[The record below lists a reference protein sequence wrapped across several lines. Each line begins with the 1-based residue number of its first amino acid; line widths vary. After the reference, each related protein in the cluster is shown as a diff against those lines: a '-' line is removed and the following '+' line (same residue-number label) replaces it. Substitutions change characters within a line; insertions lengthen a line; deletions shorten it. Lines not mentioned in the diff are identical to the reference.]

1 VGRAFSREAA
11 EVRRAELIAATL
23 QSLAECGP
31 GAASVRDVAKRA
43 GVSPGLLRHHFGSF
57 SNLLAEAYGQVV
69 ARVDVALDGAIRD
82 AGDGAEARMQA
93 FLEASFS
100 EVIVNGELLS
110 AWLAFWSLVRVDPE
124 IAAKHGETYVA
135 YRLRLERLLEDLA
148 QARGRQLDLRH
159 AAIGLSALLDGLW
172 LELCLDPDSYSR
184 AEAVTIARRWVE
196 ALIPSPLAGEGG
208 AHR

>member
-1 VGRAFSREAA
+1 MAKAFSREAT

-23 QSLAECGP
+23 QSLAERGP
-31 GAASVRDVAKRA
+31 GAASVRDVASRA

-69 ARVDVALDGAIRD
+69 ARVDAALDGAVHA

-93 FLEASFS
+93 FLQASFS
-100 EVIVNGELLS
+100 EAIVNGELLS
-110 AWLAFWSLVRVDPE
+110 AWLAFWSLVRVDPA

-135 YRLRLERLLEDLA
+135 YRQRLEGLLEDLA
-148 QARGRQLDLRH
+148 EARGRKLDLRP

-172 LELCLDPDSYSR
+172 LELCLDPDSYTR
-184 AEAVTIARRWVE
+184 AEAVEIARRWVE
-196 ALIPSPLAGEGG
+196 ALL
-208 AHR
+208 

>member
-1 VGRAFSREAA
+1 VGRAFSREAT

-23 QSLAECGP
+23 QSLAERGP

-69 ARVDVALDGAIRD
+69 ARVDVALDGAIRA
-82 AGDGAEARMQA
+82 AGDSAEARMQA

-100 EVIVNGELLS
+100 EAIVNGELLS

-135 YRLRLERLLEDLA
+135 YRQRLERLLADLA
-148 QARGRQLDLRH
+148 QARGRKLDLRH

-184 AEAVTIARRWVE
+184 AEAVVIARTWVD
-196 ALIPSPLAGEGG
+196 ALL
-208 AHR
+208 